1 MPSGKSFRGFE
12 NQFLR
17 RHSVGAPLR
26 ASAALRA
33 NGGVEFPTAVPDRRP
48 FLQSVKPGVNL
59 QPQNRRDVNPLRTW
73 LTGTS
78 ITSISPVFINLMT
91 PDVHKCPATAMKPIF
106 PCCLAFRYS
115 PSSFSMNLFAVR
127 SLSGTLAY
135 GSPFSAGVLFPS
147 PCNTS
152 CLWPSVTKKW
162 TSTRMLSYSIATRNL
177 ALPRKRSR

>member
-106 PCCLAFRYS
+106 PCCLAFR
-115 PSSFSMNLFAVR
+115 
-127 SLSGTLAY
+127 
-135 GSPFSAGVLFPS
+135 
-147 PCNTS
+147 
-152 CLWPSVTKKW
+152 
-162 TSTRMLSYSIATRNL
+162 
-177 ALPRKRSR
+177 